1 MCAIRTEVA
10 GGWAFVTEPQDPR
23 ARRRMATHRRIYD
36 TAMRLFT
43 EQGYDAVTVG
53 HIAAASGVSVPTFYD
68 HFPSKE
74 HVVLPMPDP
83 REVEQVL
90 AAQDQGLPI
99 AERMRQ
105 GILGWLGSIQGPD
118 RDEMLERWRIVVTAP
133 GLRTRAAT
141 FERATA
147 EMVLDVVEPGDR
159 SVVPGIVVTA
169 SLSAYTQ
176 ILVRW
181 AESEGKVP
189 LEDVA
194 DQVLAALHEL

>member
-1 MCAIRTEVA
+1 
-10 GGWAFVTEPQDPR
+10 VTEPNDPR
-23 ARRRMATHRRIYD
+23 ARRRQATHRRIYT

-43 EQGYDAVTVG
+43 EHGYDAVTVG
-53 HIAAASGVSVPTFYD
+53 HIAAASHVSVPTFYD

-74 HVVLPMPDP
+74 HIVLPMPEP
-83 REVEQVL
+83 GEVEQVL
-90 AAQDQGLPI
+90 AAQPEGLTI
-99 AERMRQ
+99 AERMRA
-105 GILGWLGSIQGPD
+105 GILGWLDGFQGPD
-118 RDEMLERWRIVVTAP
+118 RDELLERWRIVVTTP

-147 EMVLDVVEPGDR
+147 EMVLDVVQPDDR
-159 SVVPGIVVTA
+159 AVVPDVVVNA

-176 ILVRW
+176 ILLRW

-194 DQVLAALHEL
+194 EQVLAALRQL

>member
-1 MCAIRTEVA
+1 
-10 GGWAFVTEPQDPR
+10 VTEPQDPR
-23 ARRRMATHRRIYD
+23 ARRRQATHRRIYT

-53 HIAAASGVSVPTFYD
+53 HIAAASKVSVPTFYD

-74 HVVLPMPDP
+74 HIVLPMPDV
-83 REVEQVL
+83 REIEQVL

-118 RDEMLERWRIVVTAP
+118 RDEMLERWRIVVTTP

-147 EMVLDVVEPGDR
+147 EMVLDVVEPDER

-181 AESEGKVP
+181 AEDEGKVP

-194 DQVLAALHEL
+194 DQVLAALREL

>member
-1 MCAIRTEVA
+1 M
-10 GGWAFVTEPQDPR
+10 TEPQDPR
-23 ARRRMATHRRIYD
+23 ARRRQATHRRIYS
-36 TAMRLFT
+36 TAMRLFA
-43 EQGYDAVTVG
+43 EHGYDAVTVG
-53 HIAAASGVSVPTFYD
+53 AIATAAQVSVPTFYD

-74 HVVLPMPDP
+74 HIVLPMPAP
-83 REVEQVL
+83 HEIEQVL
-90 AAQDQGLPI
+90 AAQGQALPL
-99 AERMRQ
+99 AERIRQ
-105 GILGWLGSIQGPD
+105 GILGWLSSIQGPD
-118 RDEMLERWRIVVTAP
+118 RDEMLERWRIVVTTP

-147 EMVLDVVEPGDR
+147 EMVLDVIEPGDR

-181 AESEGKVP
+181 AEGEGKVP

-194 DQVLAALHEL
+194 EQVLAALREL

>member
-1 MCAIRTEVA
+1 M
-10 GGWAFVTEPQDPR
+10 TEPQDPR
-23 ARRRMATHRRIYD
+23 ARRRQATHRRIYT
-36 TAMRLFT
+36 TAMQLFA
-43 EQGYDAVTVG
+43 EHGYDEVTVG
-53 HIAAASGVSVPTFYD
+53 QIASAAKVSVPTFYD

-74 HVVLPMPDP
+74 HIVLPMPQ
-83 REVEQVL
+83 RGEIEQVL
-90 AAQDQGLPI
+90 AAHDEGLPI
-99 AERMRQ
+99 AERMRR

-118 RDEMLERWRIVVTAP
+118 RDELLERWRIVVTTP

-147 EMVLDVVEPGDR
+147 EMVLGVVEPDNR
-159 SVVPGIVVTA
+159 SVVPDIVVNA

-181 AESEGKVP
+181 AESEGKLP

-194 DQVLAALHEL
+194 EQVLAALREF